1 MGAGIGGGL
10 GIVAALL
17 LGQEIAFG
25 IVFGA
30 GVGVIVG
37 LLGEAAII
45 GRR

>member
-10 GIVAALL
+10 GIIAALL
-17 LGQEIAFG
+17 LAQEIALG
-25 IVFGA
+25 LVFGA

-37 LLGEAAII
+37 LLGEAAIV